1 MLCRFLLAGVFVL
14 LGALA
19 FFETRRVEAGQSA
32 VSHSKPGHEELTFW
46 VHRRGLEEIDFEGEA
61 GFGDI
66 ARVLLRRRE
75 NAAAMAAIRD
85 RFTFR
90 TLDLTQLAVSGAFHL
105 EITDSGLKWRT
116 RPERM
121 IATAG
126 RAANVAVIAS
136 NRSAQTSDLSLSAG
150 GGQPVQ
156 ATLPAG
162 ASTGVLLRVREQNPG
177 NKTAAIQARASG
189 KSLAA
194 ELAIEVRP
202 TGKLRVRLMEEDGA
216 ATAARVYVT
225 GADGLA
231 YVPKGGIPRITAMS
245 AEYYFHAEDVFEV
258 SLPAGPARVEAI
270 RGQEYEPA
278 GALAEIEPGK
288 TAEVDL
294 RLKRWANM
302 ASRNWYSADSHI
314 HANYV
319 APHHQVMTP
328 EDMRL
333 IAAAEDLNNSNL
345 LVANSGGAFIHDRQ
359 YFEGKPH
366 SLSTNR
372 HILYWNEEF
381 RNSGL
386 YGHIA
391 FFNLKTL
398 IEPFYTGFRD
408 TPHWEDHPPNH
419 HAARAAKQQGAVVT
433 YVHPGMSSGLDQTDW
448 GAGARELPVD
458 VALGVID
465 AMDVISNNDEIAPME
480 LWYRLLNCGFRVAV
494 SAGTDAFTNA
504 TDHYTPG
511 GGRVYV
517 NTDSPLNYAAWVDRY
532 RSGYSFASNHPVV
545 ELRAE
550 GRGPGEE
557 IRLDQPGKVRVEA
570 RVKTIVGLDRVDIV
584 SNGVAAVSRRGFER
598 GEAVLSGEIQVER
611 SGWIAARAVGPRHRL
626 ILNDWGAFGH
636 TSPVYVTV
644 AGKKPASR
652 DDARFWIAWIERL
665 AQMVEKRGR
674 FSTPAKKQEVLEL
687 FQKAIGVYRDVA
699 ARDGG

>member
-1 MLCRFLLAGVFVL
+1 MLCRLSLACVFVL
-14 LGALA
+14 LAGLA
-19 FFETRRVEAGQSA
+19 FVETRLVEAGQSA
-32 VSHSKPGHEELTFW
+32 VSHSKPGHEDLTFW
-46 VHRRGLEEIDFEGEA
+46 AHRRGLEEIDFEGEA

-66 ARVLLRRRE
+66 ARVLLRKRE
-75 NAAAMAAIRD
+75 NAAPMAAIRD

-90 TLDLTQLAVSGAFHL
+90 TLDMTQLAVSGAFHIEVGENAL
-105 EITDSGLKWRT
+105 VWRN
-116 RPERM
+116 RPERF

-126 RAANVAVIAS
+126 RAANFTVIAS
-136 NRSAQTSDLSLSAG
+136 NRALRPAELALNLG
-150 GGQPVQ
+150 GGQAVPT
-156 ATLPAG
+156 TLAPG
-162 ASTGVLLRVREQNPG
+162 ASAGVLLRFREEKPG
-177 NKTAAIQARASG
+177 NKTVTLEARASG
-189 KSLAA
+189 KSQAA
-194 ELAIEVRP
+194 ELSVEVRP
-202 TGKLRVRLMEEDGA
+202 SGKLRARLLEENGTPA
-216 ATAARVYVT
+216 AARVYVT
-225 GADGLA
+225 GSDGLA
-231 YVPKGGIPRITAMS
+231 YVPKGRIPRITAMS
-245 AEYYFHAEDVFEV
+245 AEYYFHAEGDFEV
-258 SLPAGPARVEAI
+258 TLPAGPSRVEAI

-278 GALAEIEPGK
+278 ATLVEIEPGK
-288 TAEVDL
+288 TAQAEL
-294 RLKRWANM
+294 RLKRWADM
-302 ASRNWYSADSHI
+302 ASGNWYSADSHI

-333 IAAAEDLNNSNL
+333 IAAAEDLNNANL

-366 SLSTNR
+366 SLSTSR

-381 RNSGL
+381 RNGGL

-391 FFNLKTL
+391 FFNLKSL

-408 TPHWEDHPPNH
+408 TPHWEDYPPNH
-419 HAARAAKQQGAVVT
+419 HAARAGKQQGAAVT

-458 VALGVID
+458 AALGVID

-480 LWYRLLNCGFRVAV
+480 LWYRLLNCGLRIAV

-517 NTDSPLNYAAWVDRY
+517 NTNAPLNYAAWVERY
-532 RSGYSFASNHPVV
+532 RGGHSFASNHPVV
-545 ELRAE
+545 ELRVE
-550 GRGPGEE
+550 GRGPGDE
-557 IRLDQPGKVRVEA
+557 IRLEQPGKVRVEA
-570 RVKTIVGLDRVDIV
+570 RVRSIIPLDRVDIV
-584 SNGVAAVSRRGFER
+584 NNGIAAVSRRGFER
-598 GEAVLSGEIQVER
+598 GEVVLNGEIRVDR

-626 ILNDWGAFGH
+626 VLNDWGAFVH

-644 AGKKPASR
+644 AGRKPASR

-665 AQMVEKRGR
+665 AMMVEKRGR
-674 FSTPAKKQEVLEL
+674 FSTGAKRQEVLDL
-687 FQKAIGVYRDVA
+687 FQKAIGVYRQVE